1 MVDELD
7 TRAGHELERV
17 HLHLEEVVRVTEWN
31 ERLGTEADVVQ
42 CRISEYQETSSAWD
56 EAAGREVVV
65 LSAELNDSQV
75 CG

>member
-1 MVDELD
+1 MLDELD

-42 CRISEYQETSSAWD
+42 RRISEYQETSSAWD
-56 EAAGREVVV
+56 ETAGREIVI
-65 LSAELNDSQV
+65 LSAELGDSQV